1 MLIAKYSRKI
11 PTSKKVSPYLPK
23 PKMLLLSMD
32 SKLLSSMHNAHVE
45 LAFTKSQSGDNFTFC
60 FQIHTSL

>member
-11 PTSKKVSPYLPK
+11 PTSKNVSPYLPK

-32 SKLLSSMHNAHVE
+32 SKLLFSTYAQYVE
-45 LAFTKSQSGDNFTFC
+45 LAFTKSHSGEKFYILPTN
-60 FQIHTSL
+60 TSI